1 MFQPE
6 QISKLNELETLVL
19 DFIIKSPD
27 KVQKATIRSL
37 ASQLH
42 VSTTTIVRM
51 STKLGFNGWAEL
63 KFF

>member
-27 KVQKATIRSL
+27 KVQKQRFVA
-37 ASQLH
+37 
-42 VSTTTIVRM
+42 
-51 STKLGFNGWAEL
+51 
-63 KFF
+63 